1 LPAQLAYTV
10 NSGVQ
15 GATLGGELSM
25 TSLRSILVST
35 AALIAAVTVASCGGG
50 GGGGGGAPAP
60 SASMSG
66 YVSTH
71 LISNVNT
78 ASNPSNPY
86 STSNADPNLV
96 NAWGIAF
103 NPQGFVWVANN
114 GTSTSTLYDGHGVAQ
129 SLVVA
134 IPPGNAGSASPTG
147 IVFNGTSGFQV
158 TQGGLTGASAFLF
171 VGEAGTLSGW
181 SPTVNMTNA
190 VLVVDGAAQGKVY
203 KGLALATAA
212 GASRLYAADF
222 HNGVV
227 DVFDANFAPVVQAGA
242 FSDSSLPAGYAPFG
256 IQAIGNQIF
265 VSYAMQDAAAH
276 DDVAGAGLGA
286 VDIFD
291 TAGNLVK
298 RLIAPGGK
306 LNAPWGMA
314 MAPADFGTFSGALLV
329 GNFGDGK
336 INAFDPATGALLGTL
351 TDPSGTVVAIDG
363 LWGIAFGNG
372 INSQPTNTLFYAAGP
387 ANEQNGVYG
396 RIDFQ

>member
-1 LPAQLAYTV
+1 
-10 NSGVQ
+10 
-15 GATLGGELSM
+15 M

-50 GGGGGGAPAP
+50 GGGGGGSPAP
-60 SASMSG
+60 VASMSG

-314 MAPADFGTFSGALLV
+314 MAPANFGTFSGALLV

-336 INAFDPATGALLGTL
+336 INAFDPATGAFLGTL
-351 TDPSGTVVAIDG
+351 TDPGGTALAIDG